1 MDTRLFLFNYE
12 FFDEY
17 RAFGNGQISNI
28 LVSVEDIDQTTA
40 IAASIDE
47 LFANSRNE
55 TLTSTEKEYLL
66 SFARQLGDIG
76 LIVNAILLAVF
87 FSILSLTANTMSQ
100 AIRDR
105 IPELAILKTLG
116 FRDMTVLR
124 VVLAESILITS
135 VGYVG
140 GMGFAALCL
149 TLAERFVPAIVQ
161 LGSLGVSFE
170 TCITGFAVAV
180 GMGILVGLP
189 PAVQAKR
196 VNIIDALRSN

>member
-1 MDTRLFLFNYE
+1 MEKKTANKM
-12 FFDEY
+12 
-17 RAFGNGQISNI
+17 AFTIKPMSPSC
-28 LVSVEDIDQTTA
+28 LAKLSRYSFSVDVSV
-40 IAASIDE
+40 
-47 LFANSRNE
+47 
-55 TLTSTEKEYLL
+55 
-66 SFARQLGDIG
+66 SFL
-76 LIVNAILLAVF
+76 
-87 FSILSLTANTMSQ
+87 
-100 AIRDR
+100 
-105 IPELAILKTLG
+105 ELAILKTLG

-161 LGSLGVSFE
+161 LGSLGISFE

-196 VNIIDALRSN
+196 VNIIDALRSH